1 MSILLLFECYIL
13 NNIDSTFELITVSIP
28 PISTLLKQL
37 AFCLNGDHFL
47 AELIF
52 LREPAL
58 TSVPRHLENQM
69 KRHLNLAKYF
79 GDRYLLMCL
88 ASAVG
93 YNLLPLITDKP
104 LPIPFTLLHASLY
117 QPGIYLLEICYLL
130 NGTANNCCL
139 DYLALNCMCVIRG
152 QICVLNGKLREARV
166 ICKEEKDL
174 NVELVRYISACVEQ
188 HAKIIELVELTEKV
202 FSEIVLIQ
210 YLTSIAAICIIGFRM
225 VTVDLVS
232 FPFLLMTAFLLCMF
246 CQLGIYCWFGNEIIL
261 QERLQQLVILF
272 NNPPV
277 RFLRFQS
284 LLTREACYEFDWINA
299 DLQVKN
305 MLLIIMERSKRPL
318 HLTAGKFSILSLDS
332 FTSVR
337 TALDLE

>member
-232 FPFLLMTAFLLCMF
+232 FPFLLMAAFLLCMF

-261 QERLQQLVILF
+261 
-272 NNPPV
+272 
-277 RFLRFQS
+277 QS

-332 FTSVR
+332 FTSVINSAY
-337 TALDLE
+337 TFFAVIQTKYSQSSSHNL